1 MFSRVKWIKNWDVHS
16 VSWKIYIL
24 LTQNWVHKDNNHSW
38 GKSDTRW
45 SISECGINT
54 STVWLKKMTS
64 LQPEVCGKNH
74 NITWCQTCKHKPTKK
89 KSNHFI
95 AKRYSTG
102 VAETLPFILRE
113 IERSY
118 TASKGFVCVLQL
130 KIMRRE
136 DFDFA
141 VESTCYDILA
151 VSRDT

>member
-1 MFSRVKWIKNWDVHS
+1 MVRTT
-16 VSWKIYIL
+16 IL
-24 LTQNWVHKDNNHSW
+24 PDA
-38 GKSDTRW
+38 RPA
-45 SISECGINT
+45 NT
-54 STVWLKKMTS
+54 N
-64 LQPEVCGKNH
+64 LQ
-74 NITWCQTCKHKPTKK
+74 KK

-130 KIMRRE
+130 KIIRRE

-141 VESTCYDILA
+141 VESTCYDIVA